1 MSDRRKFD
9 EDPTRS
15 ASDPADRPRR
25 LGFGRFVADPET
37 GRLTEEGRVVPLAP
51 KPFETLCYLAQ
62 RSGRVIPKAELVQR
76 LWPDTF
82 VTEDVLVQCVMEIR
96 RALGDPAKAPQ
107 YIQTLPRRGYQF
119 IAPAHVLA
127 EADAEAGTT
136 VAPAPATS
144 RRWRAVAGAA
154 AALVVGAAIGAWL
167 TSRSARA
174 RIETAG
180 ASAEVAAV
188 EPGSLLVMPIA
199 VEEAQPE
206 SRWLRNGLSEMIRG
220 QLGQTRGIHAV
231 PRPQVAAAM
240 RQAGID
246 EDGTVPADRA
256 GTIARGL
263 RAEWLVTGSYVRLED
278 RFVLTAEVLDVGRA
292 RSQGTAVVRGRH
304 PADLLVAVDELCLKL
319 MRQLRPEGPT
329 AAERSAQT
337 AGLATRSV
345 DASRQYVEALEVW
358 FGVGGR
364 HGAELAEAK
373 LEAALK
379 LDPGFAQ
386 AYVKK
391 AQILQWR
398 AQLGYGQPDAR
409 PAVVAAARLA
419 QGLPEREQLL
429 VRSLEALILR
439 NEPAVAQRH
448 LQSLLEVYPTYAQ
461 ETGVPGLLLETLM
474 RRGEWDEII
483 KVGRAQVAVPSLPDD
498 ERGVVSSL
506 LAQAYHRKGEYG
518 PALENARRAVQLWPR
533 RDAPEWLTQRVFL
546 GRICLDAGRIEEAL
560 TEFRAVPASPESD
573 VTNLTQA
580 AWGLYMAGE
589 SAEAAAL
596 VERAVRLDDSYGN
609 AHHLR
614 GWIRLAASD
623 YGPAAE
629 SLEAAYR
636 KTPAQFGRAHQG
648 LLGGDLAALY
658 YAGVAYLKAGR
669 ADRAAQTFGRVADHC
684 QRMEHTLKDQAG
696 SAARWQA
703 ANFRG
708 RARARL
714 GGAAPE
720 PPRLADD
727 DTTYFVQS
735 ARLHA
740 VQGQSD
746 LALSELAQGLALGFR
761 EYRHIQDDPDFE
773 SLRDKPEFV
782 RLVTAHLERP
792 RAAGRLTASTW

>member
-9 EDPTRS
+9 EDPTTS
-15 ASDPADRPRR
+15 VLDPADRPRR
-25 LGFGRFVADPET
+25 LGFGPFVADPET
-37 GRLTEEGRVVPLAP
+37 GRLTEGGRVVPLAP

-62 RSGRVIPKAELVQR
+62 RSGRVIPKTELVQR

-107 YIQTLPRRGYQF
+107 YVQTLPRRGYQF
-119 IAPAHVLA
+119 IAPVHVLEDAGISGAA
-127 EADAEAGTT
+127 EA
-136 VAPAPATS
+136 PASA
-144 RRWRAVAGAA
+144 RGWRAVAAAA
-154 AALVVGAAIGAWL
+154 AALVVGAAIGSWL
-167 TSRSARA
+167 TVRSALLRSEA
-174 RIETAG
+174 VKAAG
-180 ASAEVAAV
+180 VAAV
-188 EPGSLLVMPIA
+188 EPGSLVVMPIA
-199 VEEAQPE
+199 VEESRPE
-206 SRWLRNGLSEMIRG
+206 STWLRNGLSEMIRG
-220 QLGQTRGIHAV
+220 QLGQMRGIRAL
-231 PRPQVAAAM
+231 PRHQVAAAM
-240 RQAGID
+240 TQAGIK
-246 EDGTVPADRA
+246 EDGTMPPERA

-278 RFVLTAEVLDVGRA
+278 RFVLTAEVLDIGHA

-304 PADLLVAVDELCLKL
+304 PGDLLVAVDELCLKL
-319 MRQLRPEGPT
+319 MRQLRPERPT
-329 AAERSAQT
+329 AAERSAQLT
-337 AGLATRSV
+337 GLATRSV

-373 LEAALK
+373 LDAALK
-379 LDPGFAQ
+379 LDPAFAQ

-391 AQILQWR
+391 AQIQQWR
-398 AQLGYGQPDAR
+398 AQLGYGQPDPR
-409 PAVVAAARLA
+409 PAVVAAAQLA
-419 QGLPEREQLL
+419 QALPEREQLL
-429 VRSLEALILR
+429 IRSLEALILR

-483 KVGRAQVAVPSLPDD
+483 KVGQAQVAMSSLPDD

-546 GRICLDAGRIEEAL
+546 GRISLDAGRIDEAL
-560 TEFRAVPASPESD
+560 TEFRAVSAAPGSD

-580 AWGLYMAGE
+580 AWGLYMASE
-589 SAEAAAL
+589 SSEAKAL
-596 VERAVRLDDSYGN
+596 VERALRLDDSYGN

-614 GWIRLAASD
+614 GWIRLAAGD
-623 YGPAAE
+623 YEPAAE

-648 LLGGDLAALY
+648 LFGGDLAALY

-669 ADRAAQTFGRVADHC
+669 ADRAARTFRRVVDHC
-684 QRMEHTLKDQAG
+684 QRVEHTLKDQAG

-703 ANFRG
+703 ANFMG

-714 GGAAPE
+714 GDAAPE
-720 PPRLADD
+720 PPRLVDD

-740 VQGQSD
+740 VRGQSD
-746 LALSELAQGLALGFR
+746 LALSELAQGLALGFG

-773 SLRDKPEFV
+773 PLRDKPDFR
-782 RLVTAHLERP
+782 RLVTARLERP
-792 RAAGRLTASTW
+792 RAAGRLAASTW